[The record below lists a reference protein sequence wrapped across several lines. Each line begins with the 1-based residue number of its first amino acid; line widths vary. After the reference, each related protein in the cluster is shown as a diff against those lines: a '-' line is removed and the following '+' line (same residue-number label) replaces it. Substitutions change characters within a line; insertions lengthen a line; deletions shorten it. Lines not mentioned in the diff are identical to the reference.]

1 MESSARIRTAL
12 LTAVGVVAAVV
23 LVAIAAGGSTSTGDG
38 STRKPSDALTDVL
51 FSLYLIALVGGVVA
65 FVYLLVLQRHARV
78 QTGKTPRKSVVEM
91 LLSMF
96 VLVIAGA
103 LIARRLAN
111 WERPKPV
118 EPEEAI
124 GQAQTIPVD
133 TSAQVGSSSEA
144 NVSWLPVIVTVGL
157 VVLAVAAWWFAG
169 RARRRARG
177 ELRPVLAAAMAQAVD
192 ESLDDL
198 RAEPDPRKAVIAT
211 YARLERVLAGH
222 GLPRD
227 PAEAP
232 LEYLGRMLAQLSVS
246 DRAARALTDLF
257 EEAKFSQ
264 HAVGP
269 EMKEQAIEAL
279 ETVRDDLLAAEA
291 LAAQEREAAIRAQR
305 GQARAAQ

>member
-23 LVAIAAGGSTSTGDG
+23 LVAIAAGGSTSTGDA

-78 QTGKTPRKSVVEM
+78 QSGKTPRKSVVEM

-133 TSAQVGSSSEA
+133 TSTQVGSSSEA

-291 LAAQEREAAIRAQR
+291 LAAQEREAAVRAQR

>member
-1 MESSARIRTAL
+1 M
-12 LTAVGVVAAVV
+12 
-23 LVAIAAGGSTSTGDG
+23 
-38 STRKPSDALTDVL
+38 
-51 FSLYLIALVGGVVA
+51 
-65 FVYLLVLQRHARV
+65 LQRHARV
-78 QTGKTPRKSVVEM
+78 QSGKAPRKSVVEM
-91 LLSMF
+91 LISMF
-96 VLVIAGA
+96 VLVVAGA

-111 WERPKPV
+111 WERPRPI

-124 GQAQTIPVD
+124 GQAETIPVD
-133 TSAQVGSSSEA
+133 TSTQVGSTYDA
-144 NVSWLPVIVTVGL
+144 DLSWPPVIVTVGL

-177 ELRPVLAAAMAQAVD
+177 ELRPVLAAAVAQAVD

-198 RAEPDPRKAVIAT
+198 RAEPDPRKAVIAA
-211 YARLERVLAGH
+211 YARLERVLAAH

-269 EMKEQAIEAL
+269 EMKEQAIDAL
-279 ETVRDDLLAAEA
+279 QTVRDDLLAAEA
-291 LAAQEREAAIRAQR
+291 LAAQEREAAVRAQR
-305 GQARAAQ
+305 EHARAAQ